1 MIFAMI
7 CALRLKQL
15 KQLNRLN
22 DIRAMLF
29 AVKL

>member
-1 MIFAMI
+1 MICAMIFALQLI
-7 CALRLKQL
+7 RLKW
-15 KQLNRLN
+15 LN